1 MSKNYDFSGWATRN
15 DIRCSDGRTIR
26 KDAFLV
32 NNGKN
37 VPLVWNHQH
46 DSAFNVLG
54 HALLEN
60 RDEGVYAYGTFN
72 DTDSGRQ
79 AKEMVRNGDITGLSI
94 YANHLKQ
101 SSRGDV
107 FHGEIKELSL
117 VLAGAN
123 PGAYIENIG
132 DSIAHSDDDEFEA
145 HIYFS
150 EEEQDLSLA
159 HADDKDEE
167 KKDENMAEGNDK
179 KTVKDVLETMND
191 EQKKVLAFLVNEAS
205 KGGSSESKE
214 EEDKNEKKAP
224 EEEAVKHSDE
234 GGEIMKHNIFEND
247 YAAEDASVALSHSD
261 MQALAKATMRDM
273 KKYGTLKESLLA
285 NIGNFLPTTM
295 QHADGDYGIKDIEM
309 LFPDARAIESTPE
322 FIQRQDAWVTSVIN
336 GTRHTPFSRVKS
348 VFADIT
354 ADEARA
360 KGYTKGK
367 KKIEEVITL
376 LRRTTDP
383 QTVYKKQKLDRDD
396 ILDITDFDVVAW
408 LRGEMRI
415 MLNEELG
422 RAILIGDG
430 RSAVAEDKIKED
442 HIRPVW
448 TDDKLYTIKAPL
460 ASLTSASTEDEIA
473 KAFIRKAIKS
483 RKDYR
488 GSGNPT
494 LFTTEDMLTDM
505 LLLEDKD
512 GRVIYDTEE
521 KLRTALRVSKIV
533 TVPVMENQVRTD
545 ADDSKKYDLLGI
557 IVNLSDYNVGSDK
570 GGSVSMFDD
579 FDIDYNQYKYLMET
593 RVSGALIKPY
603 SAIVIEVEHKDTA
616 GTEVKG

>member
-1 MSKNYDFSGWATRN
+1 MSKKYDFSGWATRN
-15 DIRCSDGRTIR
+15 DIQCSDGRTIR
-26 KDAFLV
+26 KDAFIG
-32 NNGKN
+32 NNGRT

-46 DSAFNVLG
+46 DDATNVLG

-60 RDEGVYAYGTFN
+60 RDEGVFAYGTFN
-72 DTDSGRQ
+72 NTASGRH
-79 AKEMVRNGDITGLSI
+79 AKEMVTNGDITGLSI

-101 SSRGDV
+101 SAKGDV

-123 PGAYIENIG
+123 PGAYITNVG
-132 DSIAHSDDDEFEA
+132 DTMAHSEDDEFEA

-150 EEEQDLSLA
+150 EEEQDLTIA
-159 HADDKDEE
+159 HADEEPEE
-167 KKDENMAEGNDK
+167 KKDDMADEK
-179 KTVKDVLETMND
+179 KTNRTVKDVIDSMNE

-205 KGGSSESKE
+205 TGTDKKE
-214 EEDKNEKKAP
+214 DDSNDKAEAK
-224 EEEAVKHSDE
+224 EEAVKHSDE
-234 GGEIMKHNIFEND
+234 GGEAMKHNIFEND
-247 YAAEDASVALSHSD
+247 VQEDAGMTLSHSD

-285 NIGNFLPTTM
+285 NIGNFLPSTM

-309 LFPDARAIESTPE
+309 LFPDARAIETTPE

-383 QTVYKKQKLDRDD
+383 QTIYKKQKLDRDD

-460 ASLTSASTEDEIA
+460 PNLTSANTEDEIA

-494 LFTTEDMLTDM
+494 LYTTEDMLTDM

-533 TVPVMENQVRTD
+533 TVPVMENQTRTD

-593 RVSGALIKPY
+593 RCSGALIKPY
-603 SAIVIEVEHKDTA
+603 SAIVLEVEHSDTA
-616 GTEVKG
+616 AAG

>member
-1 MSKNYDFSGWATRN
+1 MSKKYDFSGWATRN
-15 DIRCSDGRTIR
+15 DIQCSDGRTIR
-26 KDAFLV
+26 KDAFIA
-32 NNGKN
+32 NNGRT

-46 DSAFNVLG
+46 DDATNVLG

-60 RDEGVYAYGTFN
+60 RDEGVFAYGTFN
-72 DTDSGRQ
+72 NTASGQ
-79 AKEMVRNGDITGLSI
+79 HAKEMVMNGDITGLSI

-101 SSRGDV
+101 SAKGDV

-123 PGAYIENIG
+123 PGAYITNVG
-132 DSIAHSDDDEFEA
+132 DTIAHSEDDEFEA

-150 EEEQDLSLA
+150 EEEQDLTLA
-159 HADDKDEE
+159 HAEEEAE
-167 KKDENMAEGNDK
+167 KKKDDMADNK
-179 KTVKDVLETMND
+179 TTNRTVKDVVDSMNE

-205 KGGSSESKE
+205 KGTDEKE
-214 EEDKNEKKAP
+214 DDDEP
-224 EEEAVKHSDE
+224 EAKGDTIKHSDE
-234 GGEIMKHNIFEND
+234 GGEVMKHNIFESD
-247 YAAEDASVALSHSD
+247 AQEDTNMTLSHSD
-261 MQALAKATMRDM
+261 MQALARATMRDM

-285 NIGNFLPTTM
+285 NIGNFLPSTM
-295 QHADGDYGIKDIEM
+295 QHADGDYGIQDIEM
-309 LFPDARAIESTPE
+309 LFPDARAIEATPE

-460 ASLTSASTEDEIA
+460 PNLTSANTEDEIA

-593 RVSGALIKPY
+593 RCSGALIKPY
-603 SAIVIEVEHKDTA
+603 SAIVIEVEHSDTA
-616 GTEVKG
+616 AAG

>member
-1 MSKNYDFSGWATRN
+1 MSKKYDFSGWATRN
-15 DIRCSDGRTIR
+15 DIQCSDGRTIR
-26 KDAFLV
+26 KDAFIGS
-32 NNGKN
+32 NGRT

-46 DSAFNVLG
+46 DDATNVLG

-60 RDEGVYAYGTFN
+60 RDEGVFAYGTFN
-72 DTDSGRQ
+72 NTASGQ
-79 AKEMVRNGDITGLSI
+79 HAKEMVTNGDITGLSI

-101 SSRGDV
+101 SAKGDV

-123 PGAYIENIG
+123 PGAYITNVG
-132 DSIAHSDDDEFEA
+132 DTIAHSEDDEFEA

-150 EEEQDLSLA
+150 EEEQDLTLA
-159 HADDKDEE
+159 HTDEEPEE
-167 KKDENMAEGNDK
+167 KKDDMADNK
-179 KTVKDVLETMND
+179 TTNRTVKDVVDSMNE

-205 KGGSSESKE
+205 KGTDKKE
-214 EEDKNEKKAP
+214 DDGDEP
-224 EEEAVKHSDE
+224 ETKDDTVKHSDE
-234 GGEIMKHNIFEND
+234 GGEVMKHNIFESD
-247 YAAEDASVALSHSD
+247 AQEDTNMTLSHSD
-261 MQALAKATMRDM
+261 MQALARATMRDM

-285 NIGNFLPTTM
+285 NIGNFLPSTM

-309 LFPDARAIESTPE
+309 LFPDARTIETTPE

-336 GTRHTPFSRVKS
+336 GTRHSPFSRVKS

-383 QTVYKKQKLDRDD
+383 QTIYKKQKLDRDD

-460 ASLTSASTEDEIA
+460 PNLTSANTEDEIA

-512 GRVIYDTEE
+512 GHVIYDTEE

-593 RVSGALIKPY
+593 RCSGALIKPY
-603 SAIVIEVEHKDTA
+603 SAIVIEVEHSDTA
-616 GTEVKG
+616 AAG

>member
-1 MSKNYDFSGWATRN
+1 MSKKYDFSGWATRN
-15 DIRCSDGRTIR
+15 DIQCSDGRTIR
-26 KDAFLV
+26 KDAFIG
-32 NNGKN
+32 NNGRT

-46 DSAFNVLG
+46 DDATNVLG

-60 RDEGVYAYGTFN
+60 RDEGVFAYGTFN
-72 DTDSGRQ
+72 NTASGRH
-79 AKEMVRNGDITGLSI
+79 AKEMVTNGDITGLSI

-101 SSRGDV
+101 SAKGDV

-123 PGAYIENIG
+123 PGAYITNVG
-132 DSIAHSDDDEFEA
+132 DTMAHSEDDEFEA

-150 EEEQDLSLA
+150 EEEQDLTIA
-159 HADDKDEE
+159 HADEEPEE
-167 KKDENMAEGNDK
+167 KKDDMADEK
-179 KTVKDVLETMND
+179 KTNRTVKDVIDSMNE

-205 KGGSSESKE
+205 TGTDKKE
-214 EEDKNEKKAP
+214 DDSNDKAEAK
-224 EEEAVKHSDE
+224 EEAVKHSDE
-234 GGEIMKHNIFEND
+234 GGEVMKHNIFEND
-247 YAAEDASVALSHSD
+247 VQEDAGMTLSHSD

-285 NIGNFLPTTM
+285 NIGNFLPSTM

-309 LFPDARAIESTPE
+309 LFPDARAIETTPE

-383 QTVYKKQKLDRDD
+383 QTIYKKQKLDRDD

-460 ASLTSASTEDEIA
+460 PNLTSANTEDEIA

-494 LFTTEDMLTDM
+494 LYTTEDMLTDM

-533 TVPVMENQVRTD
+533 TVPVMENQTRTD

-593 RVSGALIKPY
+593 RCSGALIKPY
-603 SAIVIEVEHKDTA
+603 SAIVLEVEHSDTA
-616 GTEVKG
+616 AAG

>member
-1 MSKNYDFSGWATRN
+1 MGNKYDFSGWATRN
-15 DIRCSDGRTIR
+15 DIKCSDGRTIR
-26 KDAFLV
+26 KNAFIG
-32 NNGKN
+32 NDGKT

-46 DSAFNVLG
+46 DEATNVLG

-60 RDEGVYAYGTFN
+60 REEGVYAYGTFN
-72 DTDSGRQ
+72 NTVPGQ
-79 AKEMVRNGDITGLSI
+79 HAKEMVRDGDITGLSI

-101 SSRGDV
+101 SSKGDV
-107 FHGEIKELSL
+107 YHGEIRELSL

-132 DSIAHSDDDEFEA
+132 DAMAHSENDEFEA

-150 EEEQDLSLA
+150 EDEQDITLTHADEEDEKETKVAEGKNNKSEEKTIKDVFDSLTEEQ
-159 HADDKDEE
+159 
-167 KKDENMAEGNDK
+167 
-179 KTVKDVLETMND
+179 KTAVYYVIG
-191 EQKKVLAFLVNEAS
+191 EAT
-205 KGGSSESKE
+205 KGKGQSKE
-214 EEDKNEKKAP
+214 NEEDDTEENEGR
-224 EEEAVKHSDE
+224 EMKHSDE
-234 GGEIMKHNIFEND
+234 GDNFMKYNIFDNEERQ
-247 YAAEDASVALSHSD
+247 EDTNMVLSHSD
-261 MQALAKATMRDM
+261 MQSLAKATMRDL

-285 NIGNFLPTTM
+285 NIGNFLPTSM
-295 QHADGDYGIKDIEM
+295 QHADGDYGIADIEM
-309 LFPDARAIESTPE
+309 LFPDARTIETTPE

-336 GTRHTPFSRVKS
+336 GTRHTPFTRVKS

-383 QTVYKKQKLDRDD
+383 QTIYKKQKLDRDD

-460 ASLTSASTEDEIA
+460 AGLTSANTEDEIA

-533 TVPVMENQVRTD
+533 TVPVMENQTRTD
-545 ADDSKKYDLLGI
+545 ADDTKKYDLLGI

-603 SAIVIEVEHKDTA
+603 SAIVLEVEHNDTA
-616 GTEVKG
+616 AAG

>member
-1 MSKNYDFSGWATRN
+1 MT
-15 DIRCSDGRTIR
+15 
-26 KDAFLV
+26 
-32 NNGKN
+32 
-37 VPLVWNHQH
+37 
-46 DSAFNVLG
+46 
-54 HALLEN
+54 
-60 RDEGVYAYGTFN
+60 
-72 DTDSGRQ
+72 
-79 AKEMVRNGDITGLSI
+79 
-94 YANHLKQ
+94 
-101 SSRGDV
+101 
-107 FHGEIKELSL
+107 
-117 VLAGAN
+117 
-123 PGAYIENIG
+123 
-132 DSIAHSDDDEFEA
+132 
-145 HIYFS
+145 
-150 EEEQDLSLA
+150 
-159 HADDKDEE
+159 
-167 KKDENMAEGNDK
+167 
-179 KTVKDVLETMND
+179 
-191 EQKKVLAFLVNEAS
+191 
-205 KGGSSESKE
+205 
-214 EEDKNEKKAP
+214 
-224 EEEAVKHSDE
+224 
-234 GGEIMKHNIFEND
+234 
-247 YAAEDASVALSHSD
+247 LSHSD
-261 MQALAKATMRDM
+261 MQALARATMRDM

-285 NIGNFLPTTM
+285 NIGNFLPSTM
-295 QHADGDYGIKDIEM
+295 QHADGDYGIQDIEM
-309 LFPDARAIESTPE
+309 LFPDARAIEATPE

-383 QTVYKKQKLDRDD
+383 QTIYKKQKLDRDD

-460 ASLTSASTEDEIA
+460 PNLTSANTEDEIA

-593 RVSGALIKPY
+593 RCSGALIKPY
-603 SAIVIEVEHKDTA
+603 SAIVIEVEHSDTA
-616 GTEVKG
+616 AAG

>member
-1 MSKNYDFSGWATRN
+1 MGNKYDFSGWATRN
-15 DIRCSDGRTIR
+15 DIKCSDGRTIR
-26 KDAFLV
+26 KNAFIG
-32 NNGKN
+32 NDGKT
-37 VPLVWNHQH
+37 VPLVWNHRH
-46 DSAFNVLG
+46 DKATNVLG

-60 RDEGVYAYGTFN
+60 REEGVYAYGTFN
-72 DTDSGRQ
+72 NTGPGQHS
-79 AKEMVRNGDITGLSI
+79 KEMVRDGDITGLSI

-101 SSRGDV
+101 SSKGDV
-107 FHGEIKELSL
+107 YHGEIRELSL

-123 PGAYIENIG
+123 PGAYIENVG
-132 DSIAHSDDDEFEA
+132 DAMTHSEEDEFEA
-145 HIYFS
+145 YIYFS
-150 EEEQDLSLA
+150 EDEQDITLT
-159 HADDKDEE
+159 HTDEE
-167 KKDENMAEGNDK
+167 HEKETKVAEDTKAKKPETEGK
-179 KTVKDVLETMND
+179 ETIGDVLNTMSD
-191 EQKKVLAFLVNEAS
+191 KQKKVLAYLVNEAS
-205 KGGSSESKE
+205 KGKASDEKKE
-214 EEDKNEKKAP
+214 EEPKK
-224 EEEAVKHSDE
+224 EDEMKHSDE
-234 GGEIMKHNIFEND
+234 GDNFMKYNIFDNEERQ
-247 YAAEDASVALSHSD
+247 EDNSMVLSHSD
-261 MQALAKATMRDM
+261 MQSLAKATMRDL

-285 NIGNFLPTTM
+285 NISNFLPTSM
-295 QHADGDYGIKDIEM
+295 QHADGDYGIADIEM
-309 LFPDARAIESTPE
+309 LFPDARAIETTPE

-383 QTVYKKQKLDRDD
+383 QTIYKKQKLDRDD

-460 ASLTSASTEDEIA
+460 AGLTSANTEDEIA

-533 TVPVMENQVRTD
+533 TVPVMENQTRTD

-603 SAIVIEVEHKDTA
+603 SAIVLEVEHNDTA
-616 GTEVKG
+616 AAG

>member
-1 MSKNYDFSGWATRN
+1 MDKKYDFSGWATRN

-26 KDAFLV
+26 KDAFIG
-32 NNGKN
+32 NNGRT

-60 RDEGVYAYGTFN
+60 RDEGVFAYGTFN
-72 DTDSGRQ
+72 NSDSGRQ
-79 AKEMVRNGDITGLSI
+79 AKEMVENGDITGLSI

-101 SSRGDV
+101 SAKGDV

-123 PGAYIENIG
+123 PGAYITNIG
-132 DSIAHSDDDEFEA
+132 DTMAHSEDDEFEA

-150 EEEQDLSLA
+150 EEEQDLTLA
-159 HADDKDEE
+159 HADGKEE
-167 KKDENMAEGNDK
+167 KKDEKMAEDK
-179 KTVKDVLETMND
+179 RTVKDIIDTMNE

-205 KGGSSESKE
+205 TGSDKKDDDGEKKSESKE
-214 EEDKNEKKAP
+214 DD
-224 EEEAVKHSDE
+224 AVKHSDE
-234 GGEIMKHNIFEND
+234 GGEVMKHNIFEND
-247 YAAEDASVALSHSD
+247 DVQEGADMTLSHSD

-285 NIGNFLPTTM
+285 NIGNYLPATM

-309 LFPDARAIESTPE
+309 LFPDARSIETTPE
-322 FIQRQDAWVTSVIN
+322 FIQRQDAWVTTVIN
-336 GTRHTPFSRVKS
+336 GTRHSPFSRVKS

-383 QTVYKKQKLDRDD
+383 QTIYKKQKLDRDD

-460 ASLTSASTEDEIA
+460 TGLTSASTEDEIA

-533 TVPVMENQVRTD
+533 TVPVMENQSRTD
-545 ADDSKKYDLLGI
+545 SDDSKKYDLLGI

-593 RVSGALIKPY
+593 RCSGALIKPY
-603 SAIVIEVEHKDTA
+603 SAIVLEVEHTDAA
-616 GTEVKG
+616 G

>member
-1 MSKNYDFSGWATRN
+1 MSKKYDFSGWATRN
-15 DIRCSDGRTIR
+15 DIQCSDGRTIR
-26 KDAFLV
+26 KDAFIG
-32 NNGKN
+32 NNGRT

-46 DSAFNVLG
+46 DDATNVLG

-60 RDEGVYAYGTFN
+60 RDEGVFAYGTFN
-72 DTDSGRQ
+72 NTASGRH
-79 AKEMVRNGDITGLSI
+79 AKEMVTNGDITGLSI

-101 SSRGDV
+101 SAKGDV

-123 PGAYIENIG
+123 PGAYITNVG
-132 DSIAHSDDDEFEA
+132 DTMAHSEEDEFEA

-150 EEEQDLSLA
+150 EEEQDLTIA
-159 HADDKDEE
+159 HADEESEE
-167 KKDENMAEGNDK
+167 KKDDMADDK
-179 KTVKDVLETMND
+179 KTNRTVKDVIDSMNE
-191 EQKKVLAFLVNEAS
+191 EQKKVLAFMVNEAS
-205 KGGSSESKE
+205 KGT
-214 EEDKNEKKAP
+214 DKKDDSDDK
-224 EEEAVKHSDE
+224 EEAVKHSDE
-234 GGEIMKHNIFEND
+234 GGEVMKHNIFEND
-247 YAAEDASVALSHSD
+247 VQEDAGMTLSHSD

-285 NIGNFLPTTM
+285 NIGNFLPSTM

-383 QTVYKKQKLDRDD
+383 QTIYKKQKLDRDD

-460 ASLTSASTEDEIA
+460 PNLTSANTEDEIA

-494 LFTTEDMLTDM
+494 LYTTEDMLTDM

-533 TVPVMENQVRTD
+533 TVPVMENQTRTD

-593 RVSGALIKPY
+593 RCSGALIKPY
-603 SAIVIEVEHKDTA
+603 SAIVLEVEHSDTA
-616 GTEVKG
+616 VAG

>member
-1 MSKNYDFSGWATRN
+1 MSKKYDFSGWATRN
-15 DIRCSDGRTIR
+15 DIQCSDGRTIR
-26 KDAFLV
+26 KDAFIG
-32 NNGKN
+32 NNGRT

-46 DSAFNVLG
+46 DDATNVLG

-60 RDEGVYAYGTFN
+60 RDEGVFAYGTFN
-72 DTDSGRQ
+72 NTASGQ
-79 AKEMVRNGDITGLSI
+79 HAKEMVTNGDITGLSI

-101 SSRGDV
+101 SAKGDV

-123 PGAYIENIG
+123 PGAYITNVG
-132 DSIAHSDDDEFEA
+132 DTIAHSEDDEFEA

-150 EEEQDLSLA
+150 EEEQDLTLA
-159 HADDKDEE
+159 HAEEEPEE
-167 KKDENMAEGNDK
+167 KKDNMADNK
-179 KTVKDVLETMND
+179 TTNRTVKDVIDSMNE

-205 KGGSSESKE
+205 KDT
-214 EEDKNEKKAP
+214 DKKYDSDDKA
-224 EEEAVKHSDE
+224 EAKDEAVKHSDE
-234 GGEIMKHNIFEND
+234 GGEVMKHNIFESD
-247 YAAEDASVALSHSD
+247 AQEDTNMTLSHSD

-285 NIGNFLPTTM
+285 NIGNFLPSTM
-295 QHADGDYGIKDIEM
+295 QHADGDYGIQDIEM
-309 LFPDARAIESTPE
+309 LFPDARAIETTPE

-383 QTVYKKQKLDRDD
+383 QTIYKKQKLDRDD

-460 ASLTSASTEDEIA
+460 PNLTSANTEDEIA

-593 RVSGALIKPY
+593 RCSGALIKPY
-603 SAIVIEVEHKDTA
+603 SAIVIEVEHSDTA
-616 GTEVKG
+616 AAG

>member
-1 MSKNYDFSGWATRN
+1 MGNKYDFSGWATRN
-15 DIRCSDGRTIR
+15 DIKCSDGRTIR
-26 KDAFLV
+26 KNAFIG
-32 NNGKN
+32 NDGKT

-46 DSAFNVLG
+46 DEATNVLG

-60 RDEGVYAYGTFN
+60 REDGVYAYGTFN
-72 DTDSGRQ
+72 NTVPGQ
-79 AKEMVRNGDITGLSI
+79 HAKEMVQDGDITGLSI

-101 SSRGDV
+101 SSKGDV
-107 FHGEIKELSL
+107 YHGEIRELSL

-123 PGAYIENIG
+123 PGAYIENVG
-132 DSIAHSDDDEFEA
+132 DAMAHSEEDEFEA

-150 EEEQDLSLA
+150 EDEQDITLT
-159 HADDKDEE
+159 HADEEDEKETKVAEDTKAKKPETEGKETIGDILNTMSDK
-167 KKDENMAEGNDK
+167 
-179 KTVKDVLETMND
+179 
-191 EQKKVLAFLVNEAS
+191 QKKVLAYLVNEAS
-205 KGGSSESKE
+205 KGNSSDEKKE
-214 EEDKNEKKAP
+214 EEPKK
-224 EEEAVKHSDE
+224 EDEMKHSDE
-234 GGEIMKHNIFEND
+234 GDNFMKYNIFDNEERQ
-247 YAAEDASVALSHSD
+247 EDTNMVLSHSD
-261 MQALAKATMRDM
+261 MQSLAKATMRDL

-285 NIGNFLPTTM
+285 NIGNFLPTSM
-295 QHADGDYGIKDIEM
+295 QHADGDYGIADIEM
-309 LFPDARAIESTPE
+309 LFPDARTIETTPE

-336 GTRHTPFSRVKS
+336 GTRHTPFTRVKS

-383 QTVYKKQKLDRDD
+383 QTIYKKQKLDRDD

-460 ASLTSASTEDEIA
+460 AGLTSANTENEIA

-533 TVPVMENQVRTD
+533 TVPVMENQTRTD

-603 SAIVIEVEHKDTA
+603 SAIVLEVEHNDTA
-616 GTEVKG
+616 AAG

>member
-1 MSKNYDFSGWATRN
+1 MSKKYDFSGWATRN
-15 DIRCSDGRTIR
+15 DIQCSDGRTIR
-26 KDAFLV
+26 KDAFIA
-32 NNGKN
+32 NNGRT

-46 DSAFNVLG
+46 DDATNVLG
-54 HALLEN
+54 HALLVN
-60 RDEGVYAYGTFN
+60 RDEGVFAYGTFN
-72 DTDSGRQ
+72 NTASGQ
-79 AKEMVRNGDITGLSI
+79 HAKEMVMNGDITGLSI

-101 SSRGDV
+101 SAKGDV

-123 PGAYIENIG
+123 PGAYITNVG
-132 DSIAHSDDDEFEA
+132 DTIAHSEDDEFEA

-150 EEEQDLSLA
+150 EEEQDLTLA
-159 HADDKDEE
+159 HAEEEAE
-167 KKDENMAEGNDK
+167 KKKDDMADNK
-179 KTVKDVLETMND
+179 TTNRTVKDVVDSMNE
-191 EQKKVLAFLVNEAS
+191 EQKKVLAFLINEAS
-205 KGGSSESKE
+205 KGTDEKE
-214 EEDKNEKKAP
+214 DDDEP
-224 EEEAVKHSDE
+224 EAKGDTVKHSDE
-234 GGEIMKHNIFEND
+234 GGEVMKHNIFESD
-247 YAAEDASVALSHSD
+247 AQEDTNMTLSHSD
-261 MQALAKATMRDM
+261 MQALARATMRDM

-285 NIGNFLPTTM
+285 NIGNFLPSTM
-295 QHADGDYGIKDIEM
+295 QHADGDYGIQDIEM
-309 LFPDARAIESTPE
+309 LFPDARAIETTPE

-383 QTVYKKQKLDRDD
+383 QTIYKKQKLDRDD

-460 ASLTSASTEDEIA
+460 PNLTSANTEDEIA

-593 RVSGALIKPY
+593 RCSGALIKPY
-603 SAIVIEVEHKDTA
+603 SAIVIEVEHSDTA
-616 GTEVKG
+616 AAG

>member
-1 MSKNYDFSGWATRN
+1 MSKKYDFSGWATRN
-15 DIRCSDGRTIR
+15 DIQCSDGRTIR
-26 KDAFLV
+26 KDAFIG
-32 NNGKN
+32 NNGRT

-46 DSAFNVLG
+46 DDATNVLG

-60 RDEGVYAYGTFN
+60 RDEGVFAYGTFN
-72 DTDSGRQ
+72 NTASGQ
-79 AKEMVRNGDITGLSI
+79 HAKEMVTNGDITGLSI

-101 SSRGDV
+101 SAKGDV

-123 PGAYIENIG
+123 PGAYITNVG
-132 DSIAHSDDDEFEA
+132 DTIAHSEDDEFEA

-150 EEEQDLSLA
+150 EEEQDLTLA
-159 HADDKDEE
+159 HAEEEPEE
-167 KKDENMAEGNDK
+167 KKDDMADNK
-179 KTVKDVLETMND
+179 TTNRTVKDVVDSMNE

-205 KGGSSESKE
+205 KGTDKKE
-214 EEDKNEKKAP
+214 DDDEP
-224 EEEAVKHSDE
+224 EAKDDTVKHSDE
-234 GGEIMKHNIFEND
+234 GGEVMKHNIFESD
-247 YAAEDASVALSHSD
+247 AQEDTNMTLSHSD

-285 NIGNFLPTTM
+285 NIGNFLPSTM
-295 QHADGDYGIKDIEM
+295 QHADGDYGIQDIEM
-309 LFPDARAIESTPE
+309 LFPDARAIETTPE

-383 QTVYKKQKLDRDD
+383 QTIYKKQKLDRDD

-460 ASLTSASTEDEIA
+460 PNLTSANTEDEIA

-593 RVSGALIKPY
+593 RCSGALIKPY
-603 SAIVIEVEHKDTA
+603 SAIVIEVEHSDAVAA
-616 GTEVKG
+616 G